1 MTTYSK
7 KRKKQLLAL
16 FLSAMMVSSFAV
28 FTACND
34 EDKTSNPDKETEDT
48 AAESDS
54 ARITNGSFEFYT
66 VDAKKPI
73 VTSPGS
79 WSRSND
85 TGASTSKT
93 ASGIINT
100 EASAWKN
107 LTTSSGKSFATVDE
121 AKANWKDL
129 TVKDKLDFYEA
140 QKDEDKLD
148 FYESF
153 NIDAEDIP
161 TCENPGTHYAATDAN
176 AAKNTN
182 VLMIHN
188 DYNSY
193 GTAQKFTSSKTI
205 TISAGT
211 YAELSVWVK
220 TSDLTFSDDA
230 QEVIE
235 GRGAYIGITHT
246 VGGTTL
252 DQMQVKNINTEGV
265 TDNNG
270 WVNYTFYLKGCSYAT
285 STFKVVLGLGQS
297 SVKTSREEVVSGYA
311 FFDDV
316 TCKILGDSDKADEG
330 FSAVTNNANVTN
342 VTIATPA
349 KDKKISADTNTNTV
363 FGLDMDKVEEPF
375 VAMDFN
381 SSIAPK
387 LTEEE
392 AKNGVTYISAKY
404 DKNGNEYTGNK
415 VPFGSLALKTA
426 DDVTEVTSFTN
437 VANATGKLGAVK
449 DDFTK
454 PEAFAK
460 DEILLLLSGD
470 GAAYTADV
478 KEFSVEA
485 DSYLAISLFVKTSDV
500 LSYTGAGIKLVDEYD
515 REVVLS
521 NVNTTTV
528 AAVDLDTDDKSK
540 KEDIYAGWQQCF
552 FFIHNETDTNQS
564 FKMYFT
570 YGTTT
575 IVGSKASDYYAGYA
589 ALTNVETRAMNEKE
603 YGYVSEGTYA
613 KKFVLEGEEKVEKK
627 GTSFDEASEVGR
639 DITAMPA
646 NAINYKG
653 VYGGSGFVN
662 GTSTDSRL
670 NEYKYAGLINQEY
683 VDKKDEDGNA
693 VAGYDWLPNAN
704 ALIGDATQP
713 LVIYNNND
721 DALSYGFIGASQSV
735 AATSYGTVSVRVK
748 VSANAQANVYLIDMD
763 DKSHETVLGW
773 KSGVTFW
780 YDDEGNVCA
789 SDPSDKDFNKKTDVA
804 FKLQENGLYLANDK
818 WSGYKA
824 EMKDVYFANLAN
836 YEKDAENN
844 LIVKEGGVEYSYNSN
859 WQNAGNDGI
868 AFYYNAADQKYY
880 AYKNGDSYTT
890 PVSNLADIAGLARY
904 DAVANKELKATVTN
918 TNGKWATVTFY
929 LHTGSV
935 AKNYRLEVWAGNREG
950 TEKIAKGEYVLF
962 DASGASTLTDD
973 TFKSLIEE
981 AKENIEADTQKN
993 NYAGES
999 FDGVYSF
1006 YDDAAFLRYDAT
1018 LDENEIGNSYE
1029 SYVASA
1035 YTEGT
1040 AYMSYTDKANLLN
1053 ATFVDFNLSEVT
1065 VAADVEEEEDD
1076 TTEEETTT
1084 EPETNIWL
1092 LASSIVIAAVLVLAV
1107 ISIIVRKAVQK
1118 ARKNKARAVVMNKS
1132 KK

>member
-1 MTTYSK
+1 MW
-7 KRKKQLLAL
+7 
-16 FLSAMMVSSFAV
+16 
-28 FTACND
+28 CN
-34 EDKTSNPDKETEDT
+34 T
-48 AAESDS
+48 
-54 ARITNGSFEFYT
+54 
-66 VDAKKPI
+66 
-73 VTSPGS
+73 
-79 WSRSND
+79 
-85 TGASTSKT
+85 
-93 ASGIINT
+93 
-100 EASAWKN
+100 
-107 LTTSSGKSFATVDE
+107 
-121 AKANWKDL
+121 
-129 TVKDKLDFYEA
+129 
-140 QKDEDKLD
+140 
-148 FYESF
+148 
-153 NIDAEDIP
+153 
-161 TCENPGTHYAATDAN
+161 
-176 AAKNTN
+176 
-182 VLMIHN
+182 
-188 DYNSY
+188 
-193 GTAQKFTSSKTI
+193 FTSTKP
-205 TISAGT
+205 
-211 YAELSVWVK
+211 
-220 TSDLTFSDDA
+220 
-230 QEVIE
+230 
-235 GRGAYIGITHT
+235 
-246 VGGTTL
+246 
-252 DQMQVKNINTEGV
+252 VKNINTEGV

-270 WVNYTFYLKGCSYAT
+270 WVNYTFYLKGCSYAS

-316 TCKILGDSDKADEG
+316 TCKILSDSDDAGEG
-330 FSAVTNNANVTN
+330 FSAVTNSTDVTN
-342 VTIATPA
+342 VTIANTA
-349 KDKKISADTNTNTV
+349 KEKLINADTDKNVV
-363 FGLDMDKVEEPF
+363 FGLDMDKVEKSF
-375 VAMDFN
+375 TAMTLD

-387 LTEEE
+387 LTEEK
-392 AKNGVTYISAKY
+392 AKNGVTYVSAKY
-404 DKNGNEYTGNK
+404 DKDGNAFTDK
-415 VPFGSLALKTA
+415 VPFGSLALTTA
-426 DDVTEVTSFTN
+426 SDITEVTSFAT
-437 VANATGKLGAVK
+437 VAAATEGKLAAIK

-454 PEAFAK
+454 SEAFSK

-470 GAAYTADV
+470 GAAYTAEV
-478 KEFSVEA
+478 ETFSVDAGE
-485 DSYLAISLFVKTSDV
+485 YLAISFFLKTSDV
-500 LSYTGAGIKLVDEYD
+500 LNYTGAGVKLVDEYD
-515 REVVLS
+515 REILLS
-521 NVNTTTV
+521 NVNTTT
-528 AAVDLDTDDKSK
+528 ATTVDLDTDDDVK

-575 IVGSKASDYYAGYA
+575 IVGSKVSDYYAGYA

-670 NEYKYAGLINQEY
+670 NEYAYAGLINKEY
-683 VDKKDEDGNA
+683 ADKIDEDGNA
-693 VAGYDWLPNAN
+693 VEGYDWLPNAD

-721 DALSYGFIGASQSV
+721 ADLSYGFIGNSQSIS
-735 AATSYGTVSVRVK
+735 ATSYGTVSVRVK

-789 SDPSDKDFNKKTDVA
+789 SDPSEKGFNKKTDVA

-836 YEKDAENN
+836 YEKDDENN

-918 TNGKWATVTFY
+918 TNGEWATVTFY

-935 AKNYRLEVWAGNREG
+935 AKNYRLEVWAGTREG
-950 TEKIAKGEYVLF
+950 AGIAKGEYVLF

-981 AKENIEADTQKN
+981 AKENIEADTKRTTTQAK
-993 NYAGES
+993 ALT
-999 FDGVYSF
+999 
-1006 YDDAAFLRYDAT
+1006 AFTPSTTTRHILDTTQHSMKTKLVTLTKAT
-1018 LDENEIGNSYE
+1018 LHPL
-1029 SYVASA
+1029 
-1035 YTEGT
+1035 T
-1040 AYMSYTDKANLLN
+1040 
-1053 ATFVDFNLSEVT
+1053 
-1065 VAADVEEEEDD
+1065 
-1076 TTEEETTT
+1076 
-1084 EPETNIWL
+1084 
-1092 LASSIVIAAVLVLAV
+1092 
-1107 ISIIVRKAVQK
+1107 RKA
-1118 ARKNKARAVVMNKS
+1118 RHI
-1132 KK
+1132 